1 MLDDLS
7 HRSPRTISHR
17 PTEPRL
23 RPVVHRAGLASLH
36 RLSRHEGAE
45 HITVDLFL
53 RWKTVFKLSRGCRIT
68 YRPKVISTP
77 LALRLKLTPWCV
89 DTIWISTP
97 LSFFI
102 AVTLAPP
109 ASAAPAET
117 AV

>member
-1 MLDDLS
+1 MISLTVRLEQYLTVRRNLGYDLS
-7 HRSPRTISHR
+7 F
-17 PTEPRL
+17 TERVL
-23 RPVVHRAGLASLH
+23 RRFTALADS
-36 RLSRHEGAE
+36 EGAE

-102 AVTLAPP
+102 AVALAPP
-109 ASAAPAET
+109 PTAAPAET